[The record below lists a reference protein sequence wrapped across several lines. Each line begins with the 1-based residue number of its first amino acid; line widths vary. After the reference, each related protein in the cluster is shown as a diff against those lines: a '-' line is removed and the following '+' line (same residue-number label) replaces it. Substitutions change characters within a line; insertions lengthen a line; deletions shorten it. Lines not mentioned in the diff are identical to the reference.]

1 MFGGR
6 FCREVGYFPLLAL
19 LCFLAAPCLCAEGH
33 AFEGGEILRYEV
45 SWNGNKAGHGDV
57 TTKKEAAEITV
68 TAQAV
73 SDDPVKK
80 ILEIWSRVQATFKL
94 QGFKPQKYS
103 FLLKSNLGGIE
114 SVDLAFN
121 HATSLVQVN
130 KRKGDERESHAEKFA
145 GTYDPITA
153 IYLLRRQ
160 DDLGKPM
167 YVDIYDGKDRS
178 RLFVSRM
185 GEEQV
190 QVRAGLLP
198 SIRLAWKLNKLG
210 GDGHEIAT
218 GKLWI
223 SKDKYRIPLLLT
235 SSPVVGTIRLELVH
249 AQLGQ
254 TVIGGAADDSV
265 SPHSMAAGLR
275 DARSR

>member
-1 MFGGR
+1 MFGCRFSREGR
-6 FCREVGYFPLLAL
+6 NFALTAIFCLASAL
-19 LCFLAAPCLCAEGH
+19 GLYGQGH
-33 AFEGGEILRYEV
+33 AFDGGEVLRYEV

-57 TTKKEAAEITV
+57 TTKQDATEVTV

-80 ILEIWSRVQATFKL
+80 ILEIWSRAQATFVL
-94 QGFKPQKYS
+94 RGFKPQKYS

-114 SVDLAFN
+114 SVDLSFN
-121 HATSLVQVN
+121 HTTSLVHVN
-130 KRKGDERESHAEKFA
+130 KRKGDERETHAEKFA

-160 DDLGKPM
+160 DDLSKPM

-178 RLFVSRM
+178 RLFVTRT

-190 QVRAGLLP
+190 QVRAGSLP
-198 SIRLAWKLNKLG
+198 ATRFDWRLNKLG

-223 SKDKYRIPLLLT
+223 SKDRHRVPLLLT
-235 SSPVVGTIRLELVH
+235 SSPLVGTIRLELVQ
-249 AQLGQ
+249 AQLGSQ
-254 TVIGGAADDSV
+254 AAEAADHGASSHTLV
-265 SPHSMAAGLR
+265 GLR
-275 DARSR
+275 NAPSR